1 MVTTNE
7 EPTISDFVLTKQYIY
22 DVLIAI
28 EEVFDVIGSSSQF
41 TLSGSS
47 ALFLQDLKLPRPPK
61 DIDIVVDELDRPSDA
76 FSNYIDEV
84 DSYNVLYNSE
94 IISSHAE
101 DYQTL
106 KIRLENGVIID
117 IITQNPLVKESHIQY
132 VHDNITYKI
141 SDYSSILYAKIQF
154 GLNDKNEDS
163 KLKHLTDVAYIIKE
177 NQLL

>member
-7 EPTISDFVLTKQYIY
+7 EPTINDFVLTKQYIY

-28 EEVFDVIGSSSQF
+28 EELFDGIGSSSQF

-47 ALFLQDLKLPRPPK
+47 ALFLQDFKLPRPPK
-61 DIDIVVDELDRPSDA
+61 DIDIVVDELDRPRDA

-84 DSYNVLYNSE
+84 DSSNVLYNSE
-94 IISSHAE
+94 IISSITDE
-101 DYQTL
+101 YQTL

-117 IITQNPLVKESHIQY
+117 MITQNPLVKETYITY
-132 VHDNITYKI
+132 VHAGIKYKI
-141 SDYSSILYAKIQF
+141 SDYSSILYAKVQF
-154 GLNDKNEDS
+154 GLNDKNQDS